1 MTQNQAENPLVSIVI
16 VSYNVREH
24 LRANL
29 ERLFSLAGE
38 PAFEVFVVDNGS
50 KDGTRRM
57 IRRSFPQVRLIINDY
72 NAGFAAANNRALRLC
87 RGEVCIL
94 LNPDMLV
101 EPGAIAHAH
110 LALTGDES
118 IGVLGIRL
126 LGPHGRPVPSVRRF
140 PDFGS
145 QLAVLLKLGRFFPWL
160 LDRYLCVGFDYG
172 VSQDVDQV
180 RGSFFAFRRALL
192 RTVGFLDEDYF
203 IWFEEVDYCARARR
217 FQLRVRYSAEASAR
231 DLAGRSAAQVP
242 HWWKQ
247 AVFTRSMATYFL
259 EHGELWQWA
268 AVLLIRPFAVA
279 AAGCVDLAKAVSR
292 RKGEAV

>member
-1 MTQNQAENPLVSIVI
+1 MTQKSAENPQVSIVI
-16 VSYNVREH
+16 VSYNVRDA

-29 ERLFSLAGE
+29 ARLFALAGE
-38 PAFEVFVVDNGS
+38 PTFEVFVVDNGS
-50 KDGTRRM
+50 ADGTTRM
-57 IRRSFPQVRLIINDY
+57 VRTEFPQVRLIVNDY
-72 NAGFAAANNRALRLC
+72 NAGFATANNRALRLC
-87 RGEVCIL
+87 RGEVCLL
-94 LNPDMLV
+94 LNPDMVV
-101 EPGAIAHAH
+101 EPGALAVAHRSLMEDA
-110 LALTGDES
+110 S

-140 PDFGS
+140 PDFLS
-145 QLAVLLKLGRFFPWL
+145 QLVVLSKFGRLVPSL

-203 IWFEEVDYCARARR
+203 IWFEEVDFCARVRR
-217 FQLRVRYSAEASAR
+217 FNLRVRYSAEATAR

-242 HWWKQ
+242 RWWKQ

-268 AVLLIRPFAVA
+268 AILLLRPFAVGAAGLGDLA
-279 AAGCVDLAKAVSR
+279 AALRRGRGTAV
-292 RKGEAV
+292 